1 MSFVSGQSGECPAAQ
16 LPSDFEAQAKKPIR
30 KYWPALLGVP
40 INYFLNFMEHLL
52 PLRCSLA
59 FPFL

>member
-16 LPSDFEAQAKKPIR
+16 LPSDFEAQGRNNSKILAS
-30 KYWPALLGVP
+30 LLGVP

-52 PLRCSLA
+52 PFRYSLA